1 VINQQTS
8 RKSKEYIKS
17 GGFPPLLFENN
28 YMKMIPSVTN
38 RELDETFIYQGLSW
52 QPRITS
58 RGDLGIT
65 GPFCKRCNVS
75 LAGGVV
81 KCWNCNADYS
91 KILDSDLVELRS
103 KAHKIYEANARSK
116 YPVINFDIP
125 PTSLSHSTTE
135 DENFFVGYKFGQE
148 KGRKQLHIWVGERE
162 KDQSN
167 KDKVQLVIDVDKEEF
182 RHDQTNKFP
191 GEIIANAK
199 IVFKKSST
207 DINYEKI
214 VEG

>member
-1 VINQQTS
+1 MTWKLSRRRPRISPPPRRRSARNCIRPPKRLKRLKQAKPSQPMAILVLPKPRKRPKQSLLRLQTSRLTVKVINQQAS

-52 QPRITS
+52 QPSITS

-125 PTSLSHSTTE
+125 P
-135 DENFFVGYKFGQE
+135 
-148 KGRKQLHIWVGERE
+148 
-162 KDQSN
+162 
-167 KDKVQLVIDVDKEEF
+167 
-182 RHDQTNKFP
+182 
-191 GEIIANAK
+191 
-199 IVFKKSST
+199 
-207 DINYEKI
+207 
-214 VEG
+214 